1 MLARYR
7 QAVLGVLLIQ
17 LSIPGLLPAQS
28 PSPSIREGHVD
39 AGNGVRL
46 FYRLLGSGRDTLVI
60 IHGGPGFSSAYFGH
74 DLDALAGMGRGH
86 ALLFY
91 DQRGAG
97 QSTLVKDS
105 IGLSAPGS
113 RKTWR
118 RCVVVSSSRR

>member
-1 MLARYR
+1 MLARYH

-46 FYRLLGSGRDTLVI
+46 FYRLLGFGRDTLVI
-60 IHGGPGFSSAYFGH
+60 IHGGPSFSSAYFGH
-74 DLDALAGMGRGH
+74 DLDALGLDGAGH

-91 DQRGAG
+91 LKLGG
-97 QSTLVKDS
+97 TGWISGVL
-105 IGLSAPGS
+105 
-113 RKTWR
+113 
-118 RCVVVSSSRR
+118 CVSECRQ